1 MRVGTVGTILQ
12 GIGIVVGGLI
22 VLAALVL
29 AIGPF
34 MISTQPA
41 DGVQDGRELGGDQSR
56 FITVPFPGF
65 PDGLQLHYVTA
76 GEEHADSDKPAWL
89 LLHGFSFS
97 TVTWEPLLPS
107 LGSDRYTVAYD
118 QIPYGLSDKP
128 DYRGEGP
135 NPFTLEADVAHLF
148 SLMDELGQEQAVLV
162 GNSAGGVIA
171 LEAARQAP
179 ERVAGLVLINPMA
192 ALERPTLPKWLAQLP
207 QAKRLSLLGGRWLG
221 RSTELLERSYYDTDA
236 ITPEREARFSLHTA
250 MAGWDRAWGQ
260 LMHRSLTDAL
270 QVRGP
275 LEGVETPT
283 QVIISVE
290 DEVIPAA
297 DSHRVAD
304 ALPNAERVEL
314 QACGHLPQE
323 ECPAETAAAI
333 EQWRERH
340 DL

>member
-1 MRVGTVGTILQ
+1 MGTVGTILQ
-12 GIGIVVGGLI
+12 GIAIVTGGLI
-22 VLAALVL
+22 ALAVLVL
-29 AIGPF
+29 AIGPL
-34 MISTQPA
+34 MIPTQPA
-41 DGVQDGRELGGDQSR
+41 DGVKDGRELGGERSR
-56 FITVPFPGF
+56 FLSVPFPGY
-65 PDGLQLHYVTA
+65 PEGLQLHYIAA
-76 GEEHADSDKPAWL
+76 GEEHAGAGKPAWF

-107 LGSDRYTVAYD
+107 LGGDRYTVAYD

-128 DYRGEGP
+128 DYQGEGP
-135 NPFTLEADVAHLF
+135 NPFTLEADVNHLF
-148 SLMDELGQEQAVLV
+148 GLMDALGQEQAVLV
-162 GNSAGGVIA
+162 GNSAGAVIA

-207 QAKRLSLLGGRWLG
+207 QAKRLSLLGGRWFG
-221 RSTELLERSYYDTDA
+221 RSTELLERSYYDLDA
-236 ITPEREARFSLHTA
+236 ITPEREARMTQHTA
-250 MAGWDRAWGQ
+250 MAGWDRAWGL

-275 LEGVETPT
+275 LEEIDTPA
-283 QVIISVE
+283 QVIISTE

-314 QACGHLPQE
+314 QACGHTPQE
-323 ECPAETAAAI
+323 ECPAKVAAAI
-333 EQWRERH
+333 EQWREGQG
-340 DL
+340 L

>member
-1 MRVGTVGTILQ
+1 MSVGTVGTILQ
-12 GIGIVVGGLI
+12 GIGIVVGGLFI
-22 VLAALVL
+22 LAGLVL

-34 MISTQPA
+34 MIPTQPA
-41 DGVQDGRELGGDQSR
+41 DGVKDGRELGGDDSR
-56 FITVPFPGF
+56 FVSISFPGY
-65 PDGLQLHYVTA
+65 PDGLQLHYVAA
-76 GEEHADSDKPAWL
+76 GEEHADTGRPAWL

-97 TVTWEPLLPS
+97 TVTWEPLLPK
-107 LGSDRYTVAYD
+107 LGRDRYTVAYD

-128 DYRGEGP
+128 DYPGEGP
-135 NPFTLEADVAHLF
+135 NPFTLEADVDHLF
-148 SLMDELGQEQAVLV
+148 SLMDELGQEEAVLV

-192 ALERPTLPKWLAQLP
+192 ALERPTLPQWLAQLP
-207 QAKRLSLLGGRWLG
+207 QAKRLSLLGGRWFG
-221 RSTELLERSYYDTDA
+221 KSTELLERSYYDEDA
-236 ITPEREARFSLHTA
+236 ITPEREARMTMHTA

-275 LEGVETPT
+275 LAGIETPT

-323 ECPAETAAAI
+323 ECPAKVAEAI
-333 EQWRERH
+333 ERWRERQG
-340 DL
+340 L